1 MLERL
6 GIGDLAGRHIR
17 ALSGG
22 QQQRVFIARALL
34 GQADL
39 LLLDEPTS
47 GVDVRTRHEVLH
59 VLGELHHDGLAI
71 LLTTHDLNGVATHL
85 PQLVCLNQTI
95 IASGSPLDV
104 LRSDVLEATYGAPL
118 DVLQHAGLPFVV
130 DRPPRPPTRHHRPRG
145 RPRCGGRLMHVLLEP
160 FQYGFLRH
168 ALVVCTF
175 AGALCGLLGVFVTLR
190 GMSYIGHGLSHAI
203 FGGAAVSAAIG
214 LNFFVGAGIWGL
226 GSGLAISRVTR
237 RRIIGSDAAIGV
249 ITTASF
255 AFGIALLGFYS
266 RVKQSIEATVFGS
279 VLGVSQ
285 ADMWVVIGVAVV
297 TAIVVV
303 ARYRPLLF
311 TTFDAEVAQASG
323 VNTDRVDAL
332 MMLLLCASILA
343 SMKVL
348 GVTLIAAAL
357 VVPSVIARMLTDSFT
372 KMLWLSSLIGGLAG
386 LVGMY
391 LSYHLDVSSGAAI
404 VLLDFLVFAV
414 VFAPHRHQG
423 PPAHGSPLGAD
434 RPCRGSASRRRPG
447 RGHRL
452 TDTSP
457 RGGPSYGPG
466 RGASTARR
474 P

>member
-1 MLERL
+1 M
-6 GIGDLAGRHIR
+6 
-17 ALSGG
+17 
-22 QQQRVFIARALL
+22 
-34 GQADL
+34 
-39 LLLDEPTS
+39 
-47 GVDVRTRHEVLH
+47 
-59 VLGELHHDGLAI
+59 
-71 LLTTHDLNGVATHL
+71 HL
-85 PQLVCLNQTI
+85 
-95 IASGSPLDV
+95 
-104 LRSDVLEATYGAPL
+104 
-118 DVLQHAGLPFVV
+118 
-130 DRPPRPPTRHHRPRG
+130 
-145 RPRCGGRLMHVLLEP
+145 LLEP

-203 FGGAAVSAAIG
+203 FGGAAISAAVG

-279 VLGVSQ
+279 VLGVSLT
-285 ADMWVVIGVAVV
+285 DMWIVIGVAVV
-297 TAIVVV
+297 TAVVVV

-357 VVPSVIARMLTDSFT
+357 VVPAVVARMLTDSFA

-414 VFAPHRHQG
+414 VFG
-423 PPAHGSPLGAD
+423 
-434 RPCRGSASRRRPG
+434 
-447 RGHRL
+447 L
-452 TDTSP
+452 TGTKALT
-457 RGGPSYGPG
+457 RI
-466 RGASTARR
+466 ARR
-474 P
+474 GTPEGRPVSDAIPAVSPAPAAD